1 MKAIRAIA
9 SFGAGILV
17 SGAALAADPPDLVG
31 TWKAVPGSYASVRLG
46 DDNDYHPEYKTP
58 SFGGPD
64 EAWSLIIESQKGR
77 AFVGRAVSPAGKGEP
92 VVGVVSFD
100 GTRLIMAADEAG
112 LFGTVDG
119 NQIEICFQDQEDDR
133 SGVSCY
139 VAQKQ

>member
-1 MKAIRAIA
+1 MKAIRSIA
-9 SFGAGILV
+9 ALGAGMLV

-31 TWKAVPGSYASVRLG
+31 TWKAVPGTYASVRLG
-46 DDNDYHPEYKTP
+46 DDNDYHPQYKTP
-58 SFGGPD
+58 SFGAPE
-64 EAWSLIIESQKGR
+64 EAWSLVIETQNGR
-77 AFVGRAVSPAGKGEP
+77 AFVGRAESPKGKGEP

-112 LFGTVDG
+112 LFGTIDG
-119 NQIEICFQDQEDDR
+119 NQIEICYQDQEDDR

>member
-17 SGAALAADPPDLVG
+17 SGVALAADPPDLVG
-31 TWKAVPGSYASVRLG
+31 TWKAVPGTYASVRLG
-46 DDNDYHPEYKTP
+46 DNNDYHPEYKTP
-58 SFGGPD
+58 NFGVPD
-64 EAWSLIIESQKGR
+64 EAWSLIIESQNGR
-77 AFVGRAVSPAGKGEP
+77 AFVGRAESPAGKGEP

-100 GTRLIMAADEAG
+100 GTRLIMAAEEAG